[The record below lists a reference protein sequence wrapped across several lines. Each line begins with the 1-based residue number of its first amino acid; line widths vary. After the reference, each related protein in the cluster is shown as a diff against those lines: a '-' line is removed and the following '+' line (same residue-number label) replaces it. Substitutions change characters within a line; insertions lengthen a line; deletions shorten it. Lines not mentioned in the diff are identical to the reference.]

1 MRRIQKEPQGWEPW
15 NDGPASDDGEKESYV
30 PGITMLLHV
39 CDNILF
45 LQLRPMEHA
54 IFPKKCYIN
63 QESIKIQEI
72 IYKMYMYICIHFSS
86 KVTF

>member
-1 MRRIQKEPQGWEPW
+1 
-15 NDGPASDDGEKESYV
+15 
-30 PGITMLLHV
+30 MLLHV

-86 KVTF
+86 KVIF